1 MVPQHEEEEGE
12 ERERG
17 RGRGMDAFNPQQN
30 AHVMKVQF
38 SSAHKSLC
46 ILACVMKMLNSYLKA
61 NRVGV
66 GRGRGVGNTADVAD
80 VAPQCACK

>member
-1 MVPQHEEEEGE
+1 MRKRKA
-12 ERERG
+12 ERERE
-17 RGRGMDAFNPQQN
+17 RERGMDAFNPQQN
-30 AHVMKVQF
+30 AHVMKVQL

-61 NRVGV
+61 NRIGV
-66 GRGRGVGNTADVAD
+66 GVGNTADVAD